1 MFLEYSGMVS
11 RIILLCE
18 KGEGQGSRGQS
29 ADPWWRQCS
38 VCWYGIVVL
47 VVFEDG
53 VLKRR
58 SANAE
63 RWRTYLPNTV
73 QTNRKA
79 NASNLFIAQV
89 PGITLLKLTTSLLE
103 SSRLWD
109 RYEFVFLIRGWAD
122 GRDRTGSLRVRVYSN
137 ILNWSFWRTGLFDWI
152 RIWWFVICSLF
163 CIFNQIMSI
172 IVNISWFY
180 FNILNWWQ
188 ITWNSKL
195 TLIGKSWKTHPK
207 FMGVTQRI
215 LKPLAPSVHCE
226 FGLNIYPM

>member
-18 KGEGQGSRGQS
+18 KGEGQGSRGRS

-63 RWRTYLPNTV
+63 RWRTYSPNKV
-73 QTNRKA
+73 QTNRTA

-89 PGITLLKLTTSLLE
+89 PGITM
-103 SSRLWD
+103 RP
-109 RYEFVFLIRGWAD
+109 
-122 GRDRTGSLRVRVYSN
+122 LRVCVFDTGLGGRTRSDGITTGTCVYSN
-137 ILNWSFWRTGLFDWI
+137 ILNWSFWRTRLFDWI
-152 RIWWFVICSLF
+152 GIWWFVICSLF

-172 IVNISWFY
+172 VVNISWFY

-195 TLIGKSWKTHPK
+195 TLIGKSWKTHPNALE
-207 FMGVTQRI
+207 M
-215 LKPLAPSVHCE
+215 
-226 FGLNIYPM
+226 